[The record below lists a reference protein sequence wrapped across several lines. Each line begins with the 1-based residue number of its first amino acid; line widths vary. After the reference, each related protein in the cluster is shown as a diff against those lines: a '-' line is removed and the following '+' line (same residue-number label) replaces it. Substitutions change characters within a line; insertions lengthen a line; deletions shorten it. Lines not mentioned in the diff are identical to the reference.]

1 MEIGESFEICI
12 EFHERRRARGIRWHD
27 LEDGVKKELKEFYN
41 QHRIYTNR

>member
-12 EFHERRRARGIRWHD
+12 GGIRWHD

-41 QHRIYTNR
+41 QHRMHCK